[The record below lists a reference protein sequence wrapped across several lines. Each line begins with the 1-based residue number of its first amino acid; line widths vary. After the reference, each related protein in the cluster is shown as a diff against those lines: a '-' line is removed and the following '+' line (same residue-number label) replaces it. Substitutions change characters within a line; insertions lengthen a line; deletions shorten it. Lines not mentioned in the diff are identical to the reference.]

1 MLQPGPSCT
10 VRVADYPALRYD
22 AEQYAFALNVRSI
35 NQMTATNET
44 PTVPWKP
51 FGKTGQ
57 RVPIISVGC
66 APMGN
71 MPDAFGYG
79 VTEEDAVA
87 TILAALDSPIP
98 YIDTAALYGDG
109 ESERRVGLAL
119 RQVGGLPKG
128 AVLQTKA
135 GRDPNTNDFSGE
147 TVKRRFERS
156 LELLGV
162 DSIQFVYLHDP
173 EHTTLAEATAPGGPM
188 SVLQDYKE
196 QGVIGHLGVAAGP
209 IPLEIRYL
217 ETGLFDAVIT
227 HNRYTLLNRS
237 AEPLIQYAAEK
248 GYAVLNAAP
257 FGSGMLVKGPEAY
270 PRYAYQQARPEMLE
284 NLRQYAAIGEKYGVP
299 LAAMALQFSTRDPR
313 ITNTIVGMSKPERI
327 QQTIDLYTHPIP
339 DELWRDVAQV
349 GYATDDPEVGRFERK
364 EEA

>member
-1 MLQPGPSCT
+1 MT
-10 VRVADYPALRYD
+10 D
-22 AEQYAFALNVRSI
+22 A
-35 NQMTATNET
+35 NET
-44 PTVPWKP
+44 PIVPWKP
-51 FGKTGQ
+51 FGKTGK

-66 APMGN
+66 APLGN

-87 TILAALDSPIP
+87 TILAALDSPFP

-119 RQVGGLPKG
+119 RQRGGLPKG

-162 DSIQFVYLHDP
+162 DRIEFVYLHDP
-173 EHTTLAEATAPGGPM
+173 EHTTFVEATAPGGPM

-196 QGVIGHLGVAAGP
+196 QGVIGFLGVAGGP
-209 IPLEIRYL
+209 IPLELRYV

-237 AEPLIQYAAEK
+237 AEPLIHYAAEK
-248 GYAVLNAAP
+248 GLAVLNAAP
-257 FGSGMLVKGPEAY
+257 FGSGMLAKGPDAH
-270 PRYAYQQARPEMLE
+270 PLYAYQAPKPEMLDRL
-284 NLRQYAAIGEKYGVP
+284 NQYAAIGEKYDVP
-299 LAAMALQFSTRDPR
+299 LPAMALQFSTRDPR
-313 ITNTIVGMSKPERI
+313 VTNTIIGMSKPERI
-327 QQTIDLYTHPIP
+327 QQTLDLYTYPIP
-339 DELWRDVAQV
+339 KELWHDVAEV
-349 GYATDDPEVGRFERK
+349 DYAMDDPEVGRFVRV
-364 EEA
+364 EE

>member
-1 MLQPGPSCT
+1 
-10 VRVADYPALRYD
+10 
-22 AEQYAFALNVRSI
+22 
-35 NQMTATNET
+35 MTSPNES
-44 PTVPWKP
+44 PIVPWKP

-57 RVPIISVGC
+57 SVPIISLGC

-79 VTEEDAVA
+79 VREEDAVA
-87 TILAALDSPIP
+87 TVLAALNSPIP

-119 RQVGGLPKG
+119 RQLGGLPAG

-162 DSIQFVYLHDP
+162 DRIEFVYLHDP
-173 EHTTLAEATAPGGPM
+173 EHTTFVQATAPGGPL
-188 SVLQDYKE
+188 SILQDYKE
-196 QGVIGHLGVAAGP
+196 QGVIGFLGVAGGP
-209 IPLEIRYL
+209 IPLEMRYV
-217 ETGLFDAVIT
+217 ETGVFDAVIT

-248 GYAVLNAAP
+248 GLAVLNAAP
-257 FGSGMLVKGPEAY
+257 FGSGLLAKGPDAH
-270 PRYAYQQARPEMLE
+270 PLYAYQQAKPEMLDRM
-284 NLRQYAAIGEKYGVP
+284 NRFAAIGKKFGVP

-313 ITNTIVGMSKPERI
+313 VTNTIIGMSKPERI

-339 DELWRDVAQV
+339 PELWHDVAAV
-349 GYATDDPEVGRFERK
+349 DYATDDPEVGRFVRV
-364 EEA
+364 EE